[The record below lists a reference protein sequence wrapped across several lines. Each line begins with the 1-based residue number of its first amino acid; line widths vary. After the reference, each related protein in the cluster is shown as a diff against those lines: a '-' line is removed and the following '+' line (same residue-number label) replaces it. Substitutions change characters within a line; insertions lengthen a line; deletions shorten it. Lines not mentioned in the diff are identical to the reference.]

1 MPFAGIPERGAFA
14 LPTPRARARR
24 GATPFWR
31 GLAGAV
37 GLAAWTV
44 VGVIGAALALVPVVL
59 EGGPRGLARRPAAA
73 RPQPPTSAPPPAAA
87 RPVARAG
94 GPG

>member
-73 RPQPPTSAPPPAAA
+73 RPQPLTSAPPPAAG

-94 GPG
+94 DPG